1 VRDYDSRA
9 HRERNPSVGPLQV
22 VEMPTYTRKEG
33 DMVVTYSESEY
44 KAIKEKEDEMPNWQI
59 ILLILVTFPISVP
72 LIVAALILVL
82 IIDLFWKI
90 VGLFKD

>member
-1 VRDYDSRA
+1 
-9 HRERNPSVGPLQV
+9 
-22 VEMPTYTRKEG
+22 
-33 DMVVTYSESEY
+33 MVVTYSESEY
-44 KAIKEKEDEMPNWQI
+44 KAIKEKEDETPNWQI

>member
-1 VRDYDSRA
+1 
-9 HRERNPSVGPLQV
+9 
-22 VEMPTYTRKEG
+22 
-33 DMVVTYSESEY
+33 MVVTYSESEY